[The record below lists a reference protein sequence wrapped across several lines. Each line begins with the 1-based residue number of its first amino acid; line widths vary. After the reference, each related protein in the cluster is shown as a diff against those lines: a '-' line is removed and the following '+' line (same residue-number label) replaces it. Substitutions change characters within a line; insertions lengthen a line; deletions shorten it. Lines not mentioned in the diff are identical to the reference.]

1 MRENKCSVSKLPAK
15 DRELFEK
22 VSKSYT
28 VTKNALHAMNDLYDF
43 DETYQSGKPEE
54 WKKKLDDIRDKHF
67 Y

>member
-1 MRENKCSVSKLPAK
+1 
-15 DRELFEK
+15 
-22 VSKSYT
+22 
-28 VTKNALHAMNDLYDF
+28 MNDLYDF